1 MFFSTIDCYRKIK
14 DIKVSGWIETLSK
27 EQNIYILK
35 LSAYLEVVDKA
46 LIVEKDN
53 KEL

>member
-1 MFFSTIDCYRKIK
+1 MFCSTINCYKGGK
-14 DIKVSGWIETLSK
+14 GIKVSGWIETLSK

-46 LIVEKDN
+46 RIAEKDN